1 MLKLISMYLI
11 FVDLCYATT
20 IDWGQITNGVSNDT
34 NIISNN
40 EVSRCKGCS
49 NSSCREDR
57 CWTTQEPAK
66 CQYGKLEGC
75 HPLCAGGCSQNHS
88 ARHCFACTAY
98 MYNGECIQECPPGL

>member
-1 MLKLISMYLI
+1 M
-11 FVDLCYATT
+11 CYATT

-40 EVSRCKGCS
+40 EAIRCQGCS
-49 NSSCREDR
+49 QSGCPEGR
-57 CWTTQEPAK
+57 CWTQKPAH

-75 HPLCAGGCSQNHS
+75 HSLCAGGCYRNNS
-88 ARHCFACTAY
+88 ARHCFACTAF